1 MKNHYQQWLSKVTPE
16 DSSQNYHNLIDYYL
30 GAIETNPDIITNY
43 WYLGLAYLL
52 DENLTQAQETWFFYL
67 RPSSTRLTT
76 IFPRI
81 IRNTQFRS
89 PQTRKIIP

>member
-52 DENLTQAQETWFFYL
+52 DENLTQAQETWFFL
-67 RPSSTRLTT
+67 SS
-76 IFPRI
+76 P
-81 IRNTQFRS
+81 
-89 PQTRKIIP
+89 K